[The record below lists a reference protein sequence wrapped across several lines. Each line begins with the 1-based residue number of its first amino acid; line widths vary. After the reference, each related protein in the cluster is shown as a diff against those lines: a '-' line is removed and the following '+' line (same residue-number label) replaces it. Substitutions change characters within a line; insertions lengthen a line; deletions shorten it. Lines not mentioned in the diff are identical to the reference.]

1 MSDIPNKKDAQNAIE
16 TLVRYIEKIDG
27 TLREGL
33 LDTPKRVIDAY
44 EELYQGYTI
53 DADELLDATFNAE
66 GYDGIVL
73 LRDIEFHS
81 TCEHH
86 MLPFTGSAHVAY
98 IPVEKIVGISKLAR
112 LVELHAL
119 RLQNQERITKSI
131 ADDLERVLQPLGC
144 AVIIEAKHGCMQC
157 RGVKKQNSV
166 MTTSTM
172 KGVFFDNSFTISP
185 ILISFQIS
193 KSVSHHA
200 HLRLQLPNLMK
211 IDGIPEC

>member
-1 MSDIPNKKDAQNAIE
+1 MKNIPGKDEAMGAVE

-27 TLREGL
+27 DLREGL
-33 LDTPKRVIDAY
+33 EDTPKRVIEAF
-44 EELYQGYTI
+44 EELYNGYSM
-53 DADELLDATFNAE
+53 DADTLLDATFNAE

-86 MLPFTGSAHVAY
+86 MLPFTGAAHVAY
-98 IPVEKIVGISKLAR
+98 IPIEKIVGISKLAR
-112 LVELHAL
+112 LVDLHSK

-131 ADDLERVLQPLGC
+131 ADDLERVLKPLGC

-166 MTTSTM
+166 MSTSTM
-172 KGVFFDNSFTISP
+172 KGVFFDNSEARTE
-185 ILISFQIS
+185 L
-193 KSVSHHA
+193 
-200 HLRLQLPNLMK
+200 LQLINNPRN
-211 IDGIPEC
+211 I

>member
-1 MSDIPNKKDAQNAIE
+1 MNFTEGDELMSSIPDKKDAQNAIE

-53 DADELLDATFNAE
+53 DADDLLDATFNAE

-172 KGVFFDNSFTISP
+172 KGVFFDNSEARIE
-185 ILISFQIS
+185 L
-193 KSVSHHA
+193 
-200 HLRLQLPNLMK
+200 LQLINNKMN
-211 IDGIPEC
+211 

>member
-1 MSDIPNKKDAQNAIE
+1 MKKIPGKGEAMGAVE

-27 TLREGL
+27 DLREGL
-33 LDTPKRVIDAY
+33 EDTPKRVIEAF
-44 EELYQGYTI
+44 EELYNGYSM
-53 DADELLDATFNAE
+53 DADTLLDATFNAE

-86 MLPFTGSAHVAY
+86 MLPFTGAAHVAY
-98 IPVEKIVGISKLAR
+98 IPIEKIVGISKLAR
-112 LVELHAL
+112 LVDLHSK

-131 ADDLERVLQPLGC
+131 ADDLERVLKPLGC

-166 MTTSTM
+166 MSTSSM
-172 KGVFFDNSFTISP
+172 KVVFFDNSEARTE
-185 ILISFQIS
+185 L
-193 KSVSHHA
+193 
-200 HLRLQLPNLMK
+200 LQLINNPRN
-211 IDGIPEC
+211 I